1 MLLMKEAVNLQISI
15 RHFMH
20 SFSSQL
26 DHWEAMLSVAKNLA
40 VEKQELKSLDAAE
53 ELLPAGAFTDC
64 KSEFKQLTKRVDL
77 LGESLEPYEKIIN
90 DCKIKYS
97 EVILAMLSKL
107 MKARGQSDS
116 IDKFIDEVVPIV
128 IPKQNVDD
136 FVQMSNEQRNE
147 RLQALLESDR
157 LTDWASVLR
166 MSVNESQVLQQ
177 CKQVAEQNC
186 NDAISRG
193 TLNDEVVEQIIMEST
208 EIVREELEFTIAE
221 TLSDKVAH
229 NNDFLLA
236 KRNVPRVADRTMH
249 RIHSRL
255 YNYVETYFA
264 ENAGL

>member
-53 ELLPAGAFTDC
+53 ELLPAGTFTDC

-128 IPKQNVDD
+128 IPKD
-136 FVQMSNEQRNE
+136 
-147 RLQALLESDR
+147 
-157 LTDWASVLR
+157 
-166 MSVNESQVLQQ
+166 
-177 CKQVAEQNC
+177 
-186 NDAISRG
+186 
-193 TLNDEVVEQIIMEST
+193 
-208 EIVREELEFTIAE
+208 
-221 TLSDKVAH
+221 
-229 NNDFLLA
+229 
-236 KRNVPRVADRTMH
+236 DRT
-249 RIHSRL
+249 
-255 YNYVETYFA
+255 EYFDYLA
-264 ENAGL
+264 QQNRGGLADYFRKLHDREIDRAKNFGYDFQLNHERGRGR